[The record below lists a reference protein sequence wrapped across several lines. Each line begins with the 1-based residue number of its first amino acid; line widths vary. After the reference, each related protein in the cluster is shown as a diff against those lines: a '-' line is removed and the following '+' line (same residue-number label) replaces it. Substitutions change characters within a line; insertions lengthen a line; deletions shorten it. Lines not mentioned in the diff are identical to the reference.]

1 MDRTTE
7 QLASYACDLSYQ
19 ELGQEVVHQVE
30 RTLLDTLGC
39 AVGGYP
45 SEPAKA
51 ARELAGTISS
61 TTPSRIL
68 GTPDYTSPDM
78 AGFVNGVMLRYLDC
92 NDSYFSP
99 GGGHPSD
106 MIPAVLALASP
117 LGADGRTVITA
128 ITLAYE
134 VFCRL
139 SDQVVASDHGW
150 DQGIFSVIGAACGA
164 GKVLGLD
171 REKMAHAISL
181 AVTPNLPLGVT
192 RTGELSMWK
201 GCATA
206 SATRAA
212 VFAAQL
218 ASTGMT
224 GPYEPFEGRRGLWEQ
239 ALGEQVELPPLGGN
253 GESFRITDTTFKSY
267 PSQIHTQGPIELA
280 LELRPKVDLAQIE
293 AVRVQA
299 YRVATSTAA
308 TEPEKWEPKTRE
320 TADHSIPY
328 LVAIAL
334 LDGSVTAASFNQHR
348 LQDPA
353 VAALIKKMTI
363 EERSAFTQKYPQEYN
378 CHLEIID
385 KEGMAHASHTRH
397 PRGNRLNPLTDA
409 QVEEKFRTLAEGL
422 LSDQQLERTAKIVWS
437 LDGQPT
443 LNDLFDSL
451 IV

>member
-1 MDRTTE
+1 M
-7 QLASYACDLSYQ
+7 
-19 ELGQEVVHQVE
+19 
-30 RTLLDTLGC
+30 
-39 AVGGYP
+39 
-45 SEPAKA
+45 
-51 ARELAGTISS
+51 
-61 TTPSRIL
+61 
-68 GTPDYTSPDM
+68 
-78 AGFVNGVMLRYLDC
+78 
-92 NDSYFSP
+92 
-99 GGGHPSD
+99 
-106 MIPAVLALASP
+106 
-117 LGADGRTVITA
+117 
-128 ITLAYE
+128 
-134 VFCRL
+134 FCRL

-171 REKMAHAISL
+171 RETMAHAISL
-181 AVTPNLPLGVT
+181 AITPNLPLGVT

-253 GESFRITDTTFKSY
+253 GVSFRITDTTFKSY

-328 LVAIAL
+328 LVAVAL
-334 LDGSVTAASFNQHR
+334 LDGSVTAASFNQRR

-363 EERSAFTQKYPQEYN
+363 EESSEFTQKYPQEYN
-378 CHLEIID
+378 CHMEIID

-422 LSDQQLERTAKIVWS
+422 LSDQQLGRTAKIVWS
-437 LDGQPT
+437 LDSQPT